1 MEEDEEE
8 DEEEEDGYEPAPS
21 SDLGG
26 VPWKEA
32 VKIHAKL
39 KGRSLDEMEADR
51 AVDPGVGEDEE
62 EDDEDDDEE
71 EPSSEALLLPSHRH
85 DPVRAWLETVP

>member
-1 MEEDEEE
+1 MSSSLSSSESEMEDDEEQL
-8 DEEEEDGYEPAPS
+8 PS

-39 KGRSLDEMEADR
+39 KGKS
-51 AVDPGVGEDEE
+51 VGEVEDEGALEAGYSEE
-62 EDDEDDDEE
+62 EEE
-71 EPSSEALLLPSHRH
+71 EESEEEEVEPSSEG
-85 DPVRAWLETVP
+85 

>member
-1 MEEDEEE
+1 MEEDEEQL
-8 DEEEEDGYEPAPS
+8 PS

-39 KGRSLDEMEADR
+39 KGTKEGEMEAVG
-51 AVDPGVGEDEE
+51 AVETEYSEE
-62 EDDEDDDEE
+62 EEEEESSDEE
-71 EPSSEALLLPSHRH
+71 EPSSEG
-85 DPVRAWLETVP
+85 WLYISL

>member
-1 MEEDEEE
+1 MSSSLSSSESEMEDDEEQL
-8 DEEEEDGYEPAPS
+8 PS

-39 KGRSLDEMEADR
+39 KGKSA
-51 AVDPGVGEDEE
+51 GEDEGALE
-62 EDDEDDDEE
+62 AGYSEDDDEE
-71 EPSSEALLLPSHRH
+71 EEESEEEEEEEPSSEG
-85 DPVRAWLETVP
+85 